1 VIVDEM
7 ELISR
12 LRDVDPLPPDVAERA
27 MQTLR
32 AAMGTSEPAGAAHIT
47 RASRFAQVRHP
58 RRLAATVVATAAALI
73 ALIGVVT
80 LMPGDKGSLVPL
92 PTQGSPLPTRPST
105 GQTMHLASYNF
116 RLPAGYATAASA
128 CTALPTDL
136 ASTIP
141 ADPATGLPTAAAT
154 SADGGCVEAALVARE
169 VPIPAGAQA
178 VEVGPYTGFVSTSA
192 YPSVDLYVE
201 IPAFRGY
208 HDLVLAAKELTA
220 NQLVAI
226 AKSGLPPSLPPLQAC
241 TTNCG

>member
-32 AAMGTSEPAGAAHIT
+32 AAMGTSEPAGAVHIT

-58 RRLAATVVATAAALI
+58 RRLAATVVATAAALV
-73 ALIGVVT
+73 ALIGVALT
-80 LMPGDKGSLVPL
+80 PGDKGSPVPL
-92 PTQGSPLPTRPST
+92 PTQGSLPPTRPGT

-141 ADPATGLPTAAAT
+141 AGPATGLPTAAAA
-154 SADGGCVEAALVARE
+154 SADGGCVEAALVSRE

-178 VEVGPYTGFVSTSA
+178 VEVGPYSGFVSTSA
-192 YPSVDLYVE
+192 PPSVDLYVE

-226 AKSGLPPSLPPLQAC
+226 AKSGLPPSLRPVQAC